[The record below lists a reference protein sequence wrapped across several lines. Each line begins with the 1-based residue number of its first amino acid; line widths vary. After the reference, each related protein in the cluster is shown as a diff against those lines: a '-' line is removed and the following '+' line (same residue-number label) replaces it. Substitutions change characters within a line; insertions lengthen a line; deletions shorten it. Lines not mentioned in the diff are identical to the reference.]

1 VVKVLA
7 VLDYMFHGSCRK
19 VSKVLSMALEPI
31 SKSAVHYLA
40 KRVSEIRVSKEPRY
54 RSCIAVDET
63 KLRVKKSYVYVWSA
77 VDVDSKELLALEA
90 SYGRSSLNAL
100 SFLKKALKMCTN
112 KPLVLVDRGPWY
124 RWAFERLGL
133 EYRHER
139 LGMRN
144 RVERFFRYLKER
156 TMVFHHK
163 MSARDHI
170 QGINKPQAIPNPIHN
185 ILPGYEDREVSEN
198 AYLDTISQHKGRD
211 KAVASSYCFP

>member
-1 VVKVLA
+1 
-7 VLDYMFHGSCRK
+7 
-19 VSKVLSMALEPI
+19 MALEPI

-54 RSCIAVDET
+54 RRCIAVDET
-63 KLRVKKSYVYVWSA
+63 KLCVKKSYVYIWSA
-77 VDVDSKELLALEA
+77 VDADSKELLALKA

-100 SFLKKALKMCTN
+100 TFLKKALKMCTN
-112 KPLVLVDRGPWY
+112 KPLVDKGPWY

-139 LGMRN
+139 FGIRN

-156 TMVFHHK
+156 TIVFHHK

-170 QGINKPQAIPNPIHN
+170 QGITNLK
-185 ILPGYEDREVSEN
+185 LF
-198 AYLDTISQHKGRD
+198 LTLFTIYYQVTKAGR
-211 KAVASSYCFP
+211 